1 MDKVNAYI
9 KEELLQFITTIETQ
23 LQRVAF
29 KRAKRLEEERKLK
42 EDQKE

>member
-1 MDKVNAYI
+1 MDKVNTNL
-9 KEELLQFITTIETQ
+9 KEELLQLIATMETQ
-23 LQRVAF
+23 LQRVAS